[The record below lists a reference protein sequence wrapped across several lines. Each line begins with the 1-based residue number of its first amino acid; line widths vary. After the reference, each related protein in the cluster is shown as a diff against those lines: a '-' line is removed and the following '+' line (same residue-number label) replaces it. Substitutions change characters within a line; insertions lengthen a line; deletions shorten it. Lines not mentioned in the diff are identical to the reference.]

1 MNKKKKICIGV
12 ITILGVILISCCGIV
27 FLKQKNLQVA
37 KIDNI
42 EEKQEELEEL
52 DNEVL
57 EEKDLENQNIIDEN
71 IILDNENSIVN
82 ETTNNNEYTEST
94 PPVQVAV
101 AKNPQN
107 SNPSQSASGT
117 QTNTKQTTNSK
128 PIETSTPT
136 EIVKVSTPVVS
147 QVPIQITEVKKTNQ
161 EQQQEPTPVVK
172 PAEPTKEEPK
182 PETKDEELYVK
193 NDAMINQI
201 KQVIES
207 NVSENM
213 MTYGYEI
220 VVDSSIK
227 EITNQFTY
235 TENRVKSAI
244 SSKFG
249 TIRIYAEDYYRNG
262 QLIMTECYII

>member
-12 ITILGVILISCCGIV
+12 IVILSLTIISCCGGIV
-27 FLKQKNLQVA
+27 LKHKNLQIA
-37 KIDNI
+37 KSDNTEEIQEEFVNEVI
-42 EEKQEELEEL
+42 EE
-52 DNEVL
+52 N
-57 EEKDLENQNIIDEN
+57 DLENENVIDEN
-71 IILDNENSIVN
+71 NVLDNENSIAN
-82 ETTNNNEYTEST
+82 ETTNNNEYIKST
-94 PPVQVAV
+94 SSVQVAT
-101 AKNPQN
+101 KQPQ
-107 SNPSQSASGT
+107 SSSQTQSASSI
-117 QTNTKQTTNSK
+117 QTNTKQS
-128 PIETSTPT
+128 ETSKQTEVSSHA
-136 EIVKVSTPVVS
+136 EIVKASTQVTT
-147 QVPIQITEVKKTNQ
+147 QVPIQINEVKEPKQ
-161 EQQQEPTPVVK
+161 EQQQQQPVTPPVTK

-182 PETKDEELYVK
+182 PETKEEELYVR

-201 KQVIES
+201 RQVIES

-227 EITNQFTY
+227 ELTNQFTY
-235 TENRVKSAI
+235 TENRVKNAI